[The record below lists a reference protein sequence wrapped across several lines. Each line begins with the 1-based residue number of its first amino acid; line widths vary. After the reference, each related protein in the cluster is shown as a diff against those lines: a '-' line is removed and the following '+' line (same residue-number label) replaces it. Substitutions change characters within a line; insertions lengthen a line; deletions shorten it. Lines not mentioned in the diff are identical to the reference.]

1 MPYFKEGKT
10 QFPAARIHGFWPVAL
25 SDKVPRTTDK
35 RTDRGD
41 PMQLNVDPFN
51 QNARTLNVSIRTMG
65 EVVEAVGLPH
75 FVHRLTLFLNDLVP
89 LDFVHVERS
98 RLDSRSPLG
107 YRCEWLGS
115 GAVNEA
121 QSVVDDVMT
130 LYYERFQ
137 AVDPL
142 FAGIRTTVGTH
153 LVVRDMSQVPAGEF
167 RERIFESRE
176 IAHECVLTKSDP
188 RTQCSLAIVRRDRLP
203 PFSLAD
209 LNYLRH
215 LGDLLFPLL
224 ELHASTAA
232 IKRTA
237 NAVVDTDPLVLF
249 DARIVSDG
257 IRLSKREYE
266 TCRHLIRG
274 HTGPEIAT
282 ILGVSQTTAK
292 SYVQR
297 AFAKLGVRTRREL
310 AQWAKE
316 GRG

>member
-1 MPYFKEGKT
+1 M
-10 QFPAARIHGFWPVAL
+10 L
-25 SDKVPRTTDK
+25 
-35 RTDRGD
+35 
-41 PMQLNVDPFN
+41 LNVDPFN
-51 QNARTLNVSIRTMG
+51 QGSQYLNVPIKPMG
-65 EVVEAVGLPH
+65 EVVQAVGQPH

-121 QSVVDDVMT
+121 QSVVDDVMA

-137 AVDPL
+137 AADPL

-176 IAHECVLTKSDP
+176 IAHECVLTKSAP

-215 LGDLLFPLL
+215 LGELLFPLV

-237 NAVVDTDPLVLF
+237 NAVTDTDPLVLF
-249 DARIVSDG
+249 DARIERDG

-274 HTGPEIAT
+274 HTVPEIAEL
-282 ILGVSQTTAK
+282 LGVLQTSAK

-310 AQWAKE
+310 AQWALGQTAQNE
-316 GRG
+316 GHAGPR